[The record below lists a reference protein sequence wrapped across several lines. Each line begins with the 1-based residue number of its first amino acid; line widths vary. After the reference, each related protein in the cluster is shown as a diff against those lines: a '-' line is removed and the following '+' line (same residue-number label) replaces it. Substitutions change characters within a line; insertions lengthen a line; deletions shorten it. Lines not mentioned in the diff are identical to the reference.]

1 LVAAS
6 YKARSLRPKNRPG
19 FVTLWRMRP
28 IVVAL
33 LLSTLALSG
42 CKRKELEASLAEAN
56 KKLEATQG
64 ELGAEKGKNKTL
76 TEENQTLQERIAAL
90 EADVARLSTEIK
102 VLEDQ
107 NADLA
112 KKAGATA
119 EELKAL
125 RAEKAKRIAELQ
137 VYKDL
142 FGKLKALVDAGTIKV
157 EFRKGR
163 LVVKLASSILFD
175 SGKTELK
182 AEGQAAL
189 ANLAAALK
197 SLNDRE
203 FLVAGHTDNVPIK
216 TNRFKNNWD
225 LSTARAVEVVQFL
238 ITQGMTSSNIGA
250 AGYGENDPISDNG
263 TEDGKAQN
271 RRIEVIL
278 MPLLGD
284 IPGMQEMLTGG
295 KS

>member
-1 LVAAS
+1 M
-6 YKARSLRPKNRPG
+6 RS
-19 FVTLWRMRP
+19 
-28 IVVAL
+28 IVVAVL
-33 LLSTLALSG
+33 LTSSLALSG
-42 CKRKELEASLAEAN
+42 CKRKELEAALAEAN

-64 ELGAEKGKNKTL
+64 ELSAEKGKNKQL
-76 TEENQTLQERIAAL
+76 TDENMTLQEKISQL
-90 EADVARLSTEIK
+90 EAQVKKLENDIQ
-102 VLEDQ
+102 VLTAQ
-107 NADLA
+107 NDDLA
-112 KKAGATA
+112 RKAGATQ

-125 RAEKAKRIAELQ
+125 RAEKAKRLAELQ

-142 FGKLKALVDAGTIKV
+142 FGKLKALVDAGTIQV

-182 AEGQAAL
+182 PEGQTAL
-189 ANLAAALK
+189 GNLAAALK

-216 TNRFKNNWD
+216 TARFKTNWD
-225 LSTARAVEVVQFL
+225 LSTARAVEVVQYL
-238 ITQGMTSSNIGA
+238 ISQGMTSKNIGA
-250 AGYGENDPISDNG
+250 AGFGEFDPVADNS
-263 TEDGKAQN
+263 TEQGKAQN

>member
-1 LVAAS
+1 MRKLVA
-6 YKARSLRPKNRPG
+6 
-19 FVTLWRMRP
+19 V
-28 IVVAL
+28 L
-33 LLSTLALSG
+33 LLSTLAMSG
-42 CKRKELEASLAEAN
+42 CKRKELEAALAEAN
-56 KKLEATQG
+56 TKLDATQG
-64 ELGAEKGKNKTL
+64 ELRAEKGKNEKL
-76 TEENQTLQERIAAL
+76 TAENQSLERKIGEL
-90 EADVARLSTEIK
+90 ESQIRKLNADIK

-112 KKAGATA
+112 RKAGATA
-119 EELKAL
+119 DELKKL
-125 RAEKAKRIAELQ
+125 RDEKAKRLAELQ

-182 AEGQAAL
+182 PEGQTAL
-189 ANLAAALK
+189 ANLATALK
-197 SLNDRE
+197 SLSDRE

-216 TNRFKNNWD
+216 TAKFKTNWD

-238 ITQGMTSSNIGA
+238 ITQGMSSKNMGA
-250 AGYGENDPISDNG
+250 AGYGEFDPVGDNAS
-263 TEDGKAQN
+263 EEGKAQN

-284 IPGMQEMLTGG
+284 IPELREMLTGG

>member
-1 LVAAS
+1 MERAS
-6 YKARSLRPKNRPG
+6 YKAGSLGAKNRPAWDS
-19 FVTLWRMRP
+19 LWRMRS

-33 LLSTLALSG
+33 LLSTVALSG
-42 CKRKELEASLAEAN
+42 CKRKELEAALAEAN
-56 KKLEATQG
+56 KKLEATEA

-76 TEENQTLQERIAAL
+76 TEQNQTLEQKITEL
-90 EADVARLSTEIK
+90 EAQIAKLSTDIK
-102 VLEDQ
+102 VLEEQ

-112 KKAGATA
+112 RKAGATQD
-119 EELKAL
+119 ELKTL
-125 RAEKAKRIAELQ
+125 RAEKAKRMAELQ

-142 FGKLKALVDAGTIKV
+142 FGKLKALVDAGTIQV

-182 AEGQAAL
+182 PEGQTAL
-189 ANLAAALK
+189 GSLAAALK

-216 TNRFKNNWD
+216 TAKFKNNWD
-225 LSTARAVEVVQFL
+225 LSTARAVEVVQYL

-250 AGYGENDPISDNG
+250 AGYGENDPVADNKD
-263 TEDGKAQN
+263 EAGKAQN

-284 IPGMQEMLTGG
+284 IPELKAMLTSG

>member
-1 LVAAS
+1 MVAAS
-6 YKARSLRPKNRPG
+6 YKARSLGSKNRPG
-19 FVTLWRMRP
+19 FVTLSRMRS

-33 LLSTLALSG
+33 LLSSLALSG
-42 CKRKELEASLAEAN
+42 CKRKELEAALAEAN
-56 KKLEATQG
+56 KKLEATNS

-76 TEENQTLQERIAAL
+76 TGENQTLQQKIASL
-90 EADVARLSTEIK
+90 EADIVRINGEIK
-102 VLEDQ
+102 VLEEQ

-125 RAEKAKRIAELQ
+125 RAEKAKRNAELQ

-142 FGKLKALVDAGTIKV
+142 FGKLKALVDAGTIQV

-182 AEGQAAL
+182 AEGQTAL
-189 ANLAAALK
+189 TNLAAALK

-216 TNRFKNNWD
+216 TAKFKNNWD
-225 LSTARAVEVVQFL
+225 LSTARAVEVVQYL
-238 ITQGMTSSNIGA
+238 ISQGMTSKNIGA
-250 AGYGENDPISDNG
+250 AGYGEFDPITNNKSE
-263 TEDGKAQN
+263 EDKAKN

-295 KS
+295 KP

>member
-1 LVAAS
+1 MVAAS

-142 FGKLKALVDAGTIKV
+142 FGKLKALVDAGTIQV

-182 AEGQAAL
+182 AEGQTALTSL
-189 ANLAAALK
+189 ANALK

-284 IPGMQEMLTGG
+284 IPELKEMLTGS

>member
-1 LVAAS
+1 MEGAS
-6 YKARSLRPKNRPG
+6 YKAGSLGAKNRPACDS
-19 FVTLWRMRP
+19 LWRMRS

-42 CKRKELEASLAEAN
+42 CKRKELEAALAEAN
-56 KKLEATQG
+56 KKLEATQA
-64 ELGAEKGKNKTL
+64 ELGTEKGKNKTL
-76 TEENQTLQERIAAL
+76 TEENQTLQQKIAEL
-90 EADVARLSTEIK
+90 EGQIAKLNTDIK

-112 KKAGATA
+112 RKAGATQ

-125 RAEKAKRIAELQ
+125 RAEKAKRMAELQ

-182 AEGQAAL
+182 PEGQTAL
-189 ANLAAALK
+189 SQLAVALK

-216 TNRFKNNWD
+216 TAKFKNNWD

-250 AGYGENDPISDNG
+250 AGYGENDPVADNKD
-263 TEDGKAQN
+263 EAGKAQN

-284 IPGMQEMLTGG
+284 IPELKEMLTSG

>member
-1 LVAAS
+1 MEGAS
-6 YKARSLRPKNRPG
+6 YKAGSLGAKNRPACDS
-19 FVTLWRMRP
+19 LWRMRS

-42 CKRKELEASLAEAN
+42 CKRKELEAALAEAN
-56 KKLEATQG
+56 KKLEATQA

-76 TEENQTLQERIAAL
+76 TEENQTLQQKIAEL
-90 EADVARLSTEIK
+90 EGQIAKLNTDIK

-112 KKAGATA
+112 RKAGATQ

-125 RAEKAKRIAELQ
+125 RAEKAKRMAELQ

-142 FGKLKALVDAGTIKV
+142 FGKLKALVDAGTIQV

-182 AEGQAAL
+182 PEGQTAL
-189 ANLAAALK
+189 SQLAAALK

-216 TNRFKNNWD
+216 TARFKNNWD

-250 AGYGENDPISDNG
+250 AGYGENDPVADNKD
-263 TEDGKAQN
+263 EAGKAQN

-284 IPGMQEMLTGG
+284 IPELKEMLTSG

>member
-1 LVAAS
+1 MVVAS
-6 YKARSLRPKNRPG
+6 YKARSLGSKNRPG
-19 FVTLWRMRP
+19 FVTLWRMRSTL
-28 IVVAL
+28 VAL

-42 CKRKELEASLAEAN
+42 CKRKELEAALAEAN
-56 KKLEATQG
+56 KKLEATNS
-64 ELGAEKGKNKTL
+64 ELGAERGKNKKL
-76 TEENQTLQERIAAL
+76 TEENETLQQRIASL
-90 EADVARLSTEIK
+90 EADVQRLSTEIK
-102 VLEDQ
+102 VLEEQ

-125 RAEKAKRIAELQ
+125 RAEKAKRMAELQ

-142 FGKLKALVDAGTIKV
+142 FGKLKALVDAGTIQV

-182 AEGQAAL
+182 AEGQTAL
-189 ANLAAALK
+189 ANLATALK

-216 TNRFKNNWD
+216 TAPFKNNWD
-225 LSTARAVEVVQFL
+225 LSTARAVEVVQYL
-238 ITQGMTSSNIGA
+238 ISQGMTSKNIGA
-250 AGYGENDPISDNG
+250 AGYGEFDPITDNS
-263 TEDGKAQN
+263 TEDAKAKN

>member
-1 LVAAS
+1 MEGAS
-6 YKARSLRPKNRPG
+6 YKAGSLGAKNRPACDS
-19 FVTLWRMRP
+19 LWRMRS

-42 CKRKELEASLAEAN
+42 CKRKELEAALAEAN
-56 KKLEATQG
+56 KKLEATQA
-64 ELGAEKGKNKTL
+64 ELGTEKGKNKTL
-76 TEENQTLQERIAAL
+76 TEENQTLQQKIAEL
-90 EADVARLSTEIK
+90 EGQIAKLNTDIK

-112 KKAGATA
+112 RKAGATQ

-125 RAEKAKRIAELQ
+125 RAEKAKRMAELQ

-182 AEGQAAL
+182 PEGQTAL
-189 ANLAAALK
+189 SQLAVALK

-216 TNRFKNNWD
+216 TARFKNNWD

-250 AGYGENDPISDNG
+250 AGYGENDPVADNKD
-263 TEDGKAQN
+263 EAGKAQN

-284 IPGMQEMLTGG
+284 IPELKEMLTSG

>member
-1 LVAAS
+1 MERAS
-6 YKARSLRPKNRPG
+6 YKAGSLGAKNRPAWDS
-19 FVTLWRMRP
+19 LWRMRS

-33 LLSTLALSG
+33 LLSTVALSG
-42 CKRKELEASLAEAN
+42 CKRKELEAALAEAN
-56 KKLEATQG
+56 KKLEATEA

-76 TEENQTLQERIAAL
+76 TEQNQTLEQKITEL
-90 EADVARLSTEIK
+90 EAQIAKLSTDIK
-102 VLEDQ
+102 VLEEQ

-112 KKAGATA
+112 RKAGATQD
-119 EELKAL
+119 ELKTL
-125 RAEKAKRIAELQ
+125 RAEKAKRMAELQ

-142 FGKLKALVDAGTIKV
+142 FGKLKALVDAGTIQV

-182 AEGQAAL
+182 AEGQTAL
-189 ANLAAALK
+189 SSLATALK

-216 TNRFKNNWD
+216 TAKFKNNWD
-225 LSTARAVEVVQFL
+225 LSTARAVEVVQYL

-250 AGYGENDPISDNG
+250 AGYGENDPVADNAN
-263 TEDGKAQN
+263 EDGKAQN

-284 IPGMQEMLTGG
+284 IPELKAMLTSG

>member
-1 LVAAS
+1 MRKLAVAVLLCS
-6 YKARSLRPKNRPG
+6 
-19 FVTLWRMRP
+19 FVLT
-28 IVVAL
+28 
-33 LLSTLALSG
+33 G
-42 CKRKELEASLAEAN
+42 CKRKELEAALAEAN
-56 KKLEATQG
+56 KKLEATEGQ
-64 ELGAEKGKNKTL
+64 LSAEKGKNKQL
-76 TEENQTLQERIAAL
+76 TEENQTLQQKIAQL
-90 EADVARLSTEIK
+90 EDQVRQLNAQIQ
-102 VLEDQ
+102 VLEEQ

-112 KKAGATA
+112 KKAGATQ

-125 RAEKAKRIAELQ
+125 RAEKAKRLAELQ

-182 AEGQAAL
+182 AEGQTAL
-189 ANLAAALK
+189 TNLATALK
-197 SLNDRE
+197 SLSDRE

-216 TNRFKNNWD
+216 TAKFKTNWD

-238 ITQGMTSSNIGA
+238 ITQGMSSKNMGA
-250 AGYGENDPISDNG
+250 AGYGEFDPVGDNAS
-263 TEDGKAQN
+263 EEGKAQN

-284 IPGMQEMLTGG
+284 IPELREMLTGS

>member
-1 LVAAS
+1 
-6 YKARSLRPKNRPG
+6 
-19 FVTLWRMRP
+19 
-28 IVVAL
+28 
-33 LLSTLALSG
+33 
-42 CKRKELEASLAEAN
+42 
-56 KKLEATQG
+56 
-64 ELGAEKGKNKTL
+64 
-76 TEENQTLQERIAAL
+76 
-90 EADVARLSTEIK
+90 
-102 VLEDQ
+102 VLEEQ

-112 KKAGATA
+112 SKAGATQD
-119 EELKAL
+119 ELKAL

-182 AEGQAAL
+182 PEGQTAL
-189 ANLAAALK
+189 TNLATALK

-216 TNRFKNNWD
+216 TAKFKTNWD

-238 ITQGMTSSNIGA
+238 ITQGMTSEQHRRRRLRRVRPGRRQRLRGRARPRTA
-250 AGYGENDPISDNG
+250 ASRSSSCRCSATSPSS
-263 TEDGKAQN
+263 
-271 RRIEVIL
+271 RRCS
-278 MPLLGD
+278 PAASPD
-284 IPGMQEMLTGG
+284 ARRPSTRGG
-295 KS
+295 LRV

>member
-1 LVAAS
+1 M
-6 YKARSLRPKNRPG
+6 RS
-19 FVTLWRMRP
+19 

-42 CKRKELEASLAEAN
+42 CKRKELEAALAEAN
-56 KKLEATQG
+56 KKLEATQA
-64 ELGAEKGKNKTL
+64 ELGAEQGKNKKL
-76 TEENQTLQERIAAL
+76 TEEKQTLEQKITEL
-90 EADVARLSTEIK
+90 EGQIQRLSNEIK
-102 VLEDQ
+102 VLEEQ

-112 KKAGATA
+112 RKAGATQD
-119 EELKAL
+119 ELKAL
-125 RAEKAKRIAELQ
+125 RAEKAKRMAELQ

-142 FGKLKALVDAGTIKV
+142 FGKLKALVDAGTIQV

-182 AEGQAAL
+182 PEGQTAL
-189 ANLAAALK
+189 GSLAAALK

-216 TNRFKNNWD
+216 TAKFKNNWD

-250 AGYGENDPISDNG
+250 AGYGENDPVADNKD
-263 TEDGKAQN
+263 EAGKAQN

-284 IPGMQEMLTGG
+284 IPELKAMLTSG

>member
-1 LVAAS
+1 MVAAS

-19 FVTLWRMRP
+19 FVTLWRMRS

-76 TEENQTLQERIAAL
+76 TEENETLQQRIAAL

-125 RAEKAKRIAELQ
+125 RAEKQKRIAELQ

-142 FGKLKALVDAGTIKV
+142 FGKLKALVDAGTIQV

-182 AEGQAAL
+182 PEGQTALTSL
-189 ANLAAALK
+189 ANALK

-216 TNRFKNNWD
+216 TAKFKNNWD
-225 LSTARAVEVVQFL
+225 LSTARAVEVVQYL
-238 ITQGMTSSNIGA
+238 ISQGMTPKNIGA
-250 AGYGENDPISDNG
+250 AGFGEFDPITDNG
-263 TEDGKAQN
+263 SEDAKAKN

-284 IPGMQEMLTGG
+284 IPGMQEMLTG

>member
-1 LVAAS
+1 MEGAS
-6 YKARSLRPKNRPG
+6 YKAGSLGAKNRPACDS
-19 FVTLWRMRP
+19 LWRMRS

-42 CKRKELEASLAEAN
+42 CKRKELEAALAEAN
-56 KKLEATQG
+56 KKLEATQA
-64 ELGAEKGKNKTL
+64 ELGTEKGKNKTL
-76 TEENQTLQERIAAL
+76 TEENQTLQQKIAEL
-90 EADVARLSTEIK
+90 EGQIAKLNTDIK

-112 KKAGATA
+112 RKAGATQ

-125 RAEKAKRIAELQ
+125 RAEKAKRMAELQ

-142 FGKLKALVDAGTIKV
+142 FGKLKALVDAGTIQV

-182 AEGQAAL
+182 PEGQTAL
-189 ANLAAALK
+189 SQLAAALK

-216 TNRFKNNWD
+216 TAKFKNNWD

-250 AGYGENDPISDNG
+250 AGYGENDPVADNKD
-263 TEDGKAQN
+263 EAGKAQN

-284 IPGMQEMLTGG
+284 IPELKEMLTSG

>member
-1 LVAAS
+1 MRSLLVA
-6 YKARSLRPKNRPG
+6 
-19 FVTLWRMRP
+19 V
-28 IVVAL
+28 
-33 LLSTLALSG
+33 LLSSLALTG
-42 CKRKELEASLAEAN
+42 CKRKELEAALAEAN

-64 ELGAEKGKNKTL
+64 ELSAEKGKNKQL
-76 TEENQTLQERIAAL
+76 TEENQTLQQKIAEL
-90 EADVARLSTEIK
+90 EGQIQKLSNDIK
-102 VLEDQ
+102 ILEDQ

-112 KKAGATA
+112 RKAGATQD
-119 EELKAL
+119 ELKAL
-125 RAEKAKRIAELQ
+125 RAERAKRMAELQ

-189 ANLAAALK
+189 ANLATALK

-216 TNRFKNNWD
+216 TARFKTNWD

-250 AGYGENDPISDNG
+250 AGYGENDPVADNS

-284 IPGMQEMLTGG
+284 IPELKEMLTGG

>member
-1 LVAAS
+1 MNLRRSSSIVA
-6 YKARSLRPKNRPG
+6 
-19 FVTLWRMRP
+19 F
-28 IVVAL
+28 AL
-33 LLSTLALSG
+33 GALALTG
-42 CKRKELEASLAEAN
+42 CKRKELEAALAEAN

-64 ELGAEKGKNKTL
+64 ELSAEKGKNKEL
-76 TEENQTLQERIAAL
+76 AAENQMLQQKITEL
-90 EADVARLSTEIK
+90 EGQIQKLSNDIK
-102 VLEDQ
+102 ILEDQ

-112 KKAGATA
+112 RKAGATQD
-119 EELKAL
+119 ELKAL
-125 RAEKAKRIAELQ
+125 RAERAKRMAELQ

-189 ANLAAALK
+189 ANLATALK

-216 TNRFKNNWD
+216 TARFKTNWD

-250 AGYGENDPISDNG
+250 AGYGENDPVADNS

-284 IPGMQEMLTGG
+284 IPELKAMLTSG

>member
-1 LVAAS
+1 MVVAS
-6 YKARSLRPKNRPG
+6 YKARSLGSKNRPG
-19 FVTLWRMRP
+19 FVTLWRMRS

-42 CKRKELEASLAEAN
+42 CKRKELEAALAEAN
-56 KKLEATQG
+56 KKLEATNS
-64 ELGAEKGKNKTL
+64 ELGAERGKNKQL
-76 TEENQTLQERIAAL
+76 SEENQTLQQRIAQL
-90 EADVARLSTEIK
+90 EADIARLSTEIK

-125 RAEKAKRIAELQ
+125 RADKAKRMAELQ

-142 FGKLKALVDAGTIKV
+142 FGKLKALVDAGTIQV

-182 AEGQAAL
+182 AEGQTAL
-189 ANLAAALK
+189 ANLATALK

-216 TNRFKNNWD
+216 TARFKNNWD
-225 LSTARAVEVVQFL
+225 LSTARAVEVVQYL
-238 ITQGMTSSNIGA
+238 ISQGMTSKNIGA
-250 AGYGENDPISDNG
+250 AGYGEFDPITDNK
-263 TEDGKAQN
+263 TEDDKAKN

>member
-1 LVAAS
+1 M
-6 YKARSLRPKNRPG
+6 RSK
-19 FVTLWRMRP
+19 V
-28 IVVAL
+28 VVAL
-33 LLSTLALSG
+33 LLSTLALGG
-42 CKRKELEASLAEAN
+42 CKRKELEAALAEAN
-56 KKLEATQG
+56 KKLEATQA
-64 ELGAEKGKNKTL
+64 ELGAEQGKNKTL
-76 TEENQTLQERIAAL
+76 TEENQTLQQKIAEL
-90 EADVARLSTEIK
+90 EGQIAKLNTDIK
-102 VLEDQ
+102 VLEEQ

-112 KKAGATA
+112 RKAGATQD
-119 EELKAL
+119 ELKAL
-125 RAEKAKRIAELQ
+125 RAEKAKRMAELQ

-142 FGKLKALVDAGTIKV
+142 FGKLKALVDAGTIQV

-182 AEGQAAL
+182 PEGQTAL
-189 ANLAAALK
+189 SQLATALK

-216 TNRFKNNWD
+216 TARFKNNWD

-250 AGYGENDPISDNG
+250 AGYGENDPVADNKD
-263 TEDGKAQN
+263 EAGKAQN

-284 IPGMQEMLTGG
+284 IPELKAMLTGG

>member
-1 LVAAS
+1 MRKLAVAVLLCS
-6 YKARSLRPKNRPG
+6 
-19 FVTLWRMRP
+19 FVLT
-28 IVVAL
+28 
-33 LLSTLALSG
+33 G
-42 CKRKELEASLAEAN
+42 CKRKELEAALAEAN

-64 ELGAEKGKNKTL
+64 ELSGEKSKNKTL
-76 TEENQTLQERIAAL
+76 TEENQTLQQKIAQ
-90 EADVARLSTEIK
+90 
-102 VLEDQ
+102 LEDQ
-107 NADLA
+107 IRKLNAQIIVLEQQNDDLA
-112 KKAGATA
+112 KKAGATQ

-125 RAEKAKRIAELQ
+125 RAEKAKRLAELQ

-189 ANLAAALK
+189 ANLATALK

-216 TNRFKNNWD
+216 TARFKNNWD

-250 AGYGENDPISDNG
+250 AGYGENDPVSDNT

-284 IPGMQEMLTGG
+284 IPELKEMLTGS

>member
-1 LVAAS
+1 M
-6 YKARSLRPKNRPG
+6 RS
-19 FVTLWRMRP
+19 

-42 CKRKELEASLAEAN
+42 CKRKELEAALAEAN

-64 ELGAEKGKNKTL
+64 ELSGEKGKNKQL
-76 TEENQTLQERIAAL
+76 TEENQTLQQKITEL
-90 EADVARLSTEIK
+90 EAKIQQLSNEIK
-102 VLEDQ
+102 VLEEQ

-125 RAEKAKRIAELQ
+125 RAEKAKRMAELQ

-142 FGKLKALVDAGTIKV
+142 FGKLKALVDAGTIQV

-182 AEGQAAL
+182 AEGQTAL
-189 ANLAAALK
+189 ANLATALK

-216 TNRFKNNWD
+216 TAKFKNNWD
-225 LSTARAVEVVQFL
+225 LSTARAVEVVQYL
-238 ITQGMTSSNIGA
+238 ISQGMTSKNIGA
-250 AGYGENDPISDNG
+250 AGYGEFDPITDNSS
-263 TEDGKAQN
+263 EDAKAKN

>member
-1 LVAAS
+1 M
-6 YKARSLRPKNRPG
+6 RS
-19 FVTLWRMRP
+19 
-28 IVVAL
+28 IVVAV
-33 LLSTLALSG
+33 LLSSLALSG
-42 CKRKELEASLAEAN
+42 CKRKELEAALAEAN

-64 ELGAEKGKNKTL
+64 ELGSEKGKNKTL
-76 TEENQTLQERIAAL
+76 TEENQTLQQKIAEL
-90 EADVARLSTEIK
+90 EGKIQQLSNEIK

-125 RAEKAKRIAELQ
+125 RAEKAKRMAELQ

-142 FGKLKALVDAGTIKV
+142 FGKLKALVDAGTIQV

-182 AEGQAAL
+182 PEGQTAL
-189 ANLAAALK
+189 ANLATALK

-216 TNRFKNNWD
+216 TAKFKNNWD
-225 LSTARAVEVVQFL
+225 LSTARAVEVVQYL
-238 ITQGMTSSNIGA
+238 ISQGMTSKNIGA
-250 AGYGENDPISDNG
+250 AGYGEFDPITDNG
-263 TEDGKAQN
+263 NEDAKAKN

>member
-1 LVAAS
+1 MVGAI
-6 YKARSLRPKNRPG
+6 YEARSWGSKNRPG
-19 FVTLWRMRP
+19 SVTLSPMRS

-33 LLSTLALSG
+33 LLSSLALSG
-42 CKRKELEASLAEAN
+42 CKRKELEAALAEAN
-56 KKLEATQG
+56 KKLEASNG
-64 ELGAEKGKNKTL
+64 ELGAERGKNKQL
-76 TEENQTLQERIAAL
+76 TDENQTLAQKITEL
-90 EADVARLSTEIK
+90 EAKIQTLSNEIK

-125 RAEKAKRIAELQ
+125 RAEKAKRMAELQ

-142 FGKLKALVDAGTIKV
+142 FGKLKALVDAGTIQV

-182 AEGQAAL
+182 PEGQTAL

-216 TNRFKNNWD
+216 TAKFKNNWD
-225 LSTARAVEVVQFL
+225 LSTARAVEVVQYL
-238 ITQGMTSSNIGA
+238 ISQGMTSKNIGA
-250 AGYGENDPISDNG
+250 AGYGEFDPITDNG
-263 TEDGKAQN
+263 SEDAKAKN

>member
-1 LVAAS
+1 
-6 YKARSLRPKNRPG
+6 
-19 FVTLWRMRP
+19 MR
-28 IVVAL
+28 IIAIAL
-33 LLSTLALSG
+33 LLSSLTLTG
-42 CKRKELEASLAEAN
+42 CKRKELEAALAEAN
-56 KKLEATQG
+56 KKLEATEG
-64 ELGAEKGKNKTL
+64 ELGAERGKNKKL
-76 TEENQTLQERIAAL
+76 ADENMSLQQKIAEL
-90 EADVARLSTEIK
+90 ETQIQKLGNDIK
-102 VLEDQ
+102 ILEDQ

-112 KKAGATA
+112 RKAGATQ

-125 RAEKAKRIAELQ
+125 RAEKAKRMAELQ

-142 FGKLKALVDAGTIKV
+142 FAKLKALVDAGTIQV
-157 EFRKGR
+157 EIRKGR

-182 AEGQAAL
+182 TEGQAAL
-189 ANLAAALK
+189 TNLAAALS
-197 SLNDRE
+197 SLSDRE

-216 TNRFKNNWD
+216 TARFKNNWD

-238 ITQGMTSSNIGA
+238 ISQGMTSSNIGA
-250 AGYGENDPISDNG
+250 AGYGEFDPVGDNSS
-263 TEDGKAQN
+263 EEGKAQN

-284 IPGMQEMLTGG
+284 IPELREMITGS